1 MAEYNFSNKELF
13 IFLLVTFGLTIG
25 MGIAMGFAYTKYPV
39 DSFTLTQMYYPS
51 IGVMTALLLNKER
64 RKNPPMKFYG
74 TYLFFTITSIL
85 VLLID
90 IFVLHKD
97 PNAYMNMLWVVGSIT
112 LCLVYFADKKEKIYD
127 FGLGLEKNV
136 KASIGYILLFFVLC
150 ICGNFLSALIL
161 GDGKKFID
169 NLINTEK
176 LNSVFHFPS
185 MCIAFLGEEYGWR
198 YFLQPALQQRIGKR
212 KGVILLGII
221 WGIWHL
227 PINLFYYSPMTPFYS
242 ILNQV
247 IGCIGYAIF
256 FGFVYMKTEN
266 IWTVSI
272 IHFVNNGIVPT
283 LNNAG
288 GINVVLSGELV
299 LANLIY
305 FCVIYLPFL
314 FTKEYGKDKKEIGIT
329 NQGKSI

>member
-1 MAEYNFSNKELF
+1 MSEYNFSNKDLF
-13 IFLLVTFGLTIG
+13 IFFAVTFGLTIG
-25 MGIAMGFAYTKYPV
+25 MGIVMGFAYTKYPL
-39 DSFTLTQMYYPS
+39 DSFTLTQAYYPS

-64 RKNPPMKFYG
+64 RKNLPMKFYG

-90 IFVLHKD
+90 IYVLHKD
-97 PNAYMNMLWVVGSIT
+97 PNAYMNMVWVIGSIT

-127 FGLGLEKNV
+127 FGLGLGKNV
-136 KASIGYILLFFVLC
+136 KASIGYILLFVVLC
-150 ICGNFLSALIL
+150 ICGNFLSALTL
-161 GDGKKFID
+161 GNGKKFID
-169 NLINTEK
+169 AFINTK
-176 LNSVFHFPS
+176 RSTGLIYFPS
-185 MCIAFLGEEYGWR
+185 LCIAFLGEEYGWR

-242 ILNQV
+242 ILNQL
-247 IGCIGYAIF
+247 IICISYSIF

-272 IHFVNNGIVPT
+272 IHCVNNGILPI
-283 LNNAG
+283 LNNAV
-288 GINVVLSGELV
+288 GINVVLNGKLV
-299 LANLIY
+299 LANLIC
-305 FCVIYLPFL
+305 FCVVYLPFL
-314 FTKEYGKDKKEIGIT
+314 FTKEYRKDEREVEFT
-329 NQGKSI
+329 NKL

>member
-39 DSFTLTQMYYPS
+39 DSFGLTQMYYPS

>member
-13 IFLLVTFGLTIG
+13 IFLLVTFGLTIN
-25 MGIAMGFAYTKYPV
+25 MGIVMGFAYTKYPL

-85 VLLID
+85 VLLIH

>member
-39 DSFTLTQMYYPS
+39 DSFGLTQMYYPS

-64 RKNPPMKFYG
+64 RKNLPMKFYG

-90 IFVLHKD
+90 IFVFHKN
-97 PNAYMNMLWVVGSIT
+97 PNAYMDMLLLVGSII
-112 LCLVYFADKKEKIYD
+112 LCLIYFADKKEKIYD
-127 FGLGLEKNV
+127 FGLGLGKNV
-136 KASIGYILLFFVLC
+136 KASIGYILLFFVLYMC
-150 ICGNFLSALIL
+150 VDFLSALIL
-161 GDGKKFID
+161 GNGKKFID
-169 NLINTEK
+169 AFINAK
-176 LNSVFHFPS
+176 KSIVLFYFPG
-185 MCIAFLGEEYGWR
+185 MCILFLGEEYGWR
-198 YFLQPALQQRIGKR
+198 YFFQTSLQQRLGKR
-212 KGVILLGII
+212 TGVILLGII

-227 PINLFYYSPMTPFYS
+227 PLNLFYYSPMTPFYS

-247 IGCIGYAIF
+247 AGCIGYAIF

-272 IHFVNNGIVPT
+272 LHCLASGIAPT
-283 LNNAG
+283 FNDALG
-288 GINVVLSGELV
+288 SNVVLSEELV
-299 LANLIY
+299 LANLIC
-305 FCVIYLPFL
+305 FCVVYLPFL

>member
-1 MAEYNFSNKELF
+1 
-13 IFLLVTFGLTIG
+13 
-25 MGIAMGFAYTKYPV
+25 
-39 DSFTLTQMYYPS
+39 
-51 IGVMTALLLNKER
+51 
-64 RKNPPMKFYG
+64 
-74 TYLFFTITSIL
+74 
-85 VLLID
+85 
-90 IFVLHKD
+90 
-97 PNAYMNMLWVVGSIT
+97 
-112 LCLVYFADKKEKIYD
+112 
-127 FGLGLEKNV
+127 
-136 KASIGYILLFFVLC
+136 
-150 ICGNFLSALIL
+150 
-161 GDGKKFID
+161 
-169 NLINTEK
+169 
-176 LNSVFHFPS
+176 
-185 MCIAFLGEEYGWR
+185 
-198 YFLQPALQQRIGKR
+198 
-212 KGVILLGII
+212 
-221 WGIWHL
+221 
-227 PINLFYYSPMTPFYS
+227 MTPFYS

>member
-1 MAEYNFSNKELF
+1 MSEYSISRKELI
-13 IFLLVTFGLTIG
+13 IFFVVTFGFTIG
-25 MGIAMGFAYTKYPV
+25 MGIVMGFAYTKYPL
-39 DSFTLTQMYYPS
+39 DSFTLTQAYYPS

-64 RKNPPMKFYG
+64 RKNLPMKFYE

-85 VLLID
+85 VLLIH
-90 IFVLHKD
+90 IYVLHKD

-136 KASIGYILLFFVLC
+136 KASIGYILLFVVLC
-150 ICGNFLSALIL
+150 ICGNFLSALTL
-161 GDGKKFID
+161 GNGKKFID
-169 NLINTEK
+169 TFINTK
-176 LNSVFHFPS
+176 ISTVLLYFPS

-227 PINLFYYSPMTPFYS
+227 PINLFYYSPTTPFYS
-242 ILNQV
+242 ILNQL
-247 IGCIGYAIF
+247 IICISYAIF

-266 IWTVSI
+266 IWTVSM
-272 IHFVNNGIVPT
+272 IHFVNNGILPT
-283 LNNAG
+283 FNDAVG
-288 GINVVLSGELV
+288 SNVVLSEELV
-299 LANLIY
+299 LANLIC
-305 FCVIYLPFL
+305 FCVVYLPFL
-314 FTKEYGKDKKEIGIT
+314 FTKEYNKYEEETKIT
-329 NQGKSI
+329 NEV